1 MAETPSAGL
10 LVGLLAAA
18 AAVAGGVYLIA
29 TRPRL
34 DRNPVSSL
42 GQQGRGRYV
51 VSLDNLNYADDEKL
65 VTAVV
70 TGAGAKSWAA
80 QNPIAGK
87 QWEAD
92 GDDFVFAVIDDHP
105 KLVEDLERDGYE
117 LYLDQYFPPGKSKHR
132 R

>member
-34 DRNPVSSL
+34 DRNPVASL
-42 GQQGRGRYV
+42 GQHGRYV

-65 VTAVV
+65 ATAVV
-70 TGAGAKSWAA
+70 TGAGAKTWAA
-80 QNPIAGK
+80 HNPIAGK

-105 KLVEDLERDGYE
+105 KLVDELRRDGYE